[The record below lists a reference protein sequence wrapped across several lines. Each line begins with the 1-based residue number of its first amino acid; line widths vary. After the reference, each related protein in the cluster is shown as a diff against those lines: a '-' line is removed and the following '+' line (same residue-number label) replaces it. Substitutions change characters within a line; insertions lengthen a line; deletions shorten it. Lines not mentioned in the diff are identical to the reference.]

1 MVWSSLSGG
10 RRFGSIKTRHMEVQ
24 NLAFLMFVTTTTK
37 SVSHERLLQFE
48 FLFGLHD
55 SLHDG
60 FGPGF
65 LAGEMV
71 DGLHH
76 FCIGFPFVL

>member
-1 MVWSSLSGG
+1 MWQTKIWINKDQTH
-10 RRFGSIKTRHMEVQ
+10 GSPELGFV
-24 NLAFLMFVTTTTK
+24 LMFVTTTT

-76 FCIGFPFVL
+76 FCIGFPFIL